1 MSGTGRQG
9 PAGAPVTLQEMHR
22 LLDAVVGVGL
32 GLDLQSILRRVVEAA
47 VDLSDA
53 TYGALGVLDAT
64 GTRLDDF
71 ITVGIGH
78 DLRSM
83 IGELPTGK
91 GVLGLLIDAER
102 PLRLDDLRDHPA
114 SYGFPAHHPPM
125 GSFLGV
131 PIRVR
136 GDLFGDLY
144 LTEKRSGGSFTD
156 ADEELVVG
164 LAAAAGVAIEN
175 ARLHDRVGRLAL
187 AEDRER
193 IGRDLH
199 DTVIQRLFATGL
211 SLQGS
216 LGLCDVEPQV
226 ARERIQAAI
235 DDLDL
240 TVKHIRT
247 VIFGLEA
254 ERRSGQSL
262 RDQVL
267 TLCRESAGAL
277 GSEPMVTF
285 EGVVDSAVPD
295 EVAVDLLATLR
306 EALANAARH
315 AGARTVSVSLQASP
329 GEVRLRVIDD
339 GVGPPETV
347 RAGGRGL
354 DNMRTRAARWG
365 GSSALEARRNGG
377 SVLDWRVPVPRA

>member
-1 MSGTGRQG
+1 MGHDGV
-9 PAGAPVTLQEMHR
+9 PVTSQELRR

-32 GLDLQSILRRVVEAA
+32 GLDLQSILRRVIEAA
-47 VDLSDA
+47 VDLAGA

-64 GTRLDDF
+64 GTKLDDF
-71 ITVGIGH
+71 ITVGIDGH
-78 DLRSM
+78 LRKL
-83 IGELPTGK
+83 IGDLPTGK
-91 GVLGLLIDAER
+91 GVLGLLIDADR
-102 PLRLDDLRDHPA
+102 PLRLDDLRTHPA
-114 SYGFPAHHPPM
+114 SYGFPEHHPPM

-144 LTEKRSGGSFTD
+144 LTEKRGGGSFTD

-216 LGLCDVEPQV
+216 LGLCEADP
-226 ARERIQAAI
+226 AMAKERIGAAI
-235 DDLDL
+235 DELDL

-254 ERRSGQSL
+254 DRRSGDSL

-267 TLCRESAGAL
+267 ALCRESAGAL

-285 EGVVDSAVPD
+285 EGVVDTGVPD

-315 AGARTVSVSLQASP
+315 SQANSVSVSLQASP
-329 GEVRLRVIDD
+329 REVRLQVIDD
-339 GVGPPETV
+339 GVGPPDEV

-354 DNMRTRAARWG
+354 DNMQTRAARWG
-365 GSSALEARRNGG
+365 GSSALDARRNGG
-377 SVLDWRVPVPRA
+377 SVLDWRVPVPPA